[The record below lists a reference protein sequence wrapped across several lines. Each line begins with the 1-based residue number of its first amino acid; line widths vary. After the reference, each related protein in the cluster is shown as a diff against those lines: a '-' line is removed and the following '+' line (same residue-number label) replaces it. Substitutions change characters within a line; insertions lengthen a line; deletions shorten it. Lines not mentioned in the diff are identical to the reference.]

1 MRFAGGTTYLRKK
14 GIAFLLPIICAGAP
28 NPLPSVL
35 QPLYSMESL
44 LVWSNHLVVSYVLE
58 MNVGRLFKYQ
68 NKSSDTDRYKGFFC
82 TRYVSEIDV
91 YTMKS
96 VFDQRSKL

>member
-14 GIAFLLPIICAGAP
+14 VIAFLLPITCAGAP
-28 NPLPSVL
+28 NPLPSVF

-68 NKSSDTDRYKGFFC
+68 NKSSDTDTYKGFFHQMC
-82 TRYVSEIDV
+82 LSDRYVYYE
-91 YTMKS
+91 KG
-96 VFDQRSKL
+96 F